1 MSNITH
7 ELTSQP
13 GCWAQAA
20 EIAPRLV
27 DSLPGPDERV
37 LAVGCGTSLHIAQA
51 YAARRDAHGLAE
63 TDAYPAS
70 EVPGARTYDRIVAI
84 SRSGTTTEVARVL
97 DARREPSTALVGVED
112 SPVAERAS
120 TVLSLSFADERSVV
134 QTRFATTVLALLR
147 AHLGEDL
154 APAIAD
160 AERALAE
167 PLAADPA
174 AFDHFVFLGRGWTV
188 GLAHEA
194 ALKLQETSASY
205 SESYSALEYRHGPI
219 SLAGRRTLA
228 WTLGDVEPD
237 LLEDVRRT
245 GATVID
251 GDLDP
256 LAELVRIQRLAVAL
270 AEAKGLDPDRPR
282 HLTRSVVLT

>member
-1 MSNITH
+1 VSNITH

-13 GCWAQAA
+13 RCWAEAA
-20 EIAPRLV
+20 SIASRLV
-27 DSLPGPDERV
+27 DALPRPDQRV

-51 YAARRDAHGLAE
+51 YAARREAHGLGE

-70 EVPGARTYDRIVAI
+70 EVPVGRTYDRILAI
-84 SRSGTTTEVARVL
+84 SRSGTTTEIVRVL
-97 DARREPSTALVGVED
+97 EARKEPSTALVGVENT
-112 SPVAERAS
+112 PVAERAS

-147 AHLGEDL
+147 AHLGENL

-160 AERALAE
+160 AKRAVAE
-167 PLAADPA
+167 SLPTDPA

-205 SESYSALEYRHGPI
+205 SESYPALEYRHGPI
-219 SLAGRRTLA
+219 TLAGRRSLA
-228 WTLGDVEPD
+228 WTLGDIEPD

-245 GATVID
+245 GATVIA

-256 LAELVRIQRLAVAL
+256 MAELVRIQRLAVAL